1 MELEI
6 IRADKKDWEFV
17 FYCLQILLD
26 KKLYEAKEFKT
37 YFEDLIG
44 RSDAPEFWIVKKEK
58 EAAGLITA
66 NRFHL
71 PRFLG
76 YGYEFEEIVILP
88 AFQKKGIGRK
98 FISMLIDHYK
108 ADPLCRKIVIKS
120 NDHEGSCRLYK
131 AILDPTDFDVFQL
144 YLNKI

>member
-6 IRADKKDWEFV
+6 RRAREEHWEFV
-17 FYCLQILLD
+17 FSCLQILLE
-26 KKLYEAKEFKT
+26 KNLYTEEAFKT
-37 YFEDLIG
+37 YFTALVE
-44 RSDAPEFWIVKKEK
+44 RSDAPEIWIVVKEN
-58 EAAGLITA
+58 EPAGLITA

-88 AFQKKGIGRK
+88 SYQKKGIGGK

-108 ADPLCRKIVIKS
+108 ADPLCRKILIKA
-120 NDHEGSCRLYK
+120 NDHNGSCRLYK
-131 AILDPTDFDVFQL
+131 TILDSTDFEVFQL